1 MAGPLRFR
9 RSHARWTDERVRRDL
24 LAPLDE
30 SFGATV
36 GQGRFG
42 PPKGYRAHRIDMNN
56 GDVALFAWRH
66 DPQEAFWLGNTTTPE
81 ALWRTEKCGLEEAP
95 YPVSRWAQRELLA
108 DLEEQDPELAAYRH
122 VSWFFLPVFFSKDGR
137 TSTRR
142 FFTEHA
148 AGFPDADPETALRF
162 YEEFL
167 RSGVLD
173 PCRETMAGKLGTSP
187 HVDHVRMNAA
197 MGELNAAKLLHDAGH
212 EFVPEIAL
220 DSGHALDFAVGDGV
234 RAVRADGGGH
244 RTSDA
249 LVEVTRPLPPSR
261 RTANTPVAAV
271 RATANAKTDD
281 QLDAHP
287 DALLLV
293 DCSSFR
299 DDDWNTIRAEQ
310 PPVKHTP
317 AVIYRM
323 RPNGSAEAY
332 AHGDPGIDLGG
343 AVRWA

>member
-1 MAGPLRFR
+1 M
-9 RSHARWTDERVRRDL
+9 D
-24 LAPLDE
+24 
-30 SFGATV
+30 
-36 GQGRFG
+36 
-42 PPKGYRAHRIDMNN
+42 N
-56 GDVALFAWRH
+56 GDVALFAWRR
-66 DPQEAFWLGNTTTPE
+66 DSRSAYWLGNTTTPE
-81 ALWRTEKCGLEEAP
+81 PLWRTDKCDLDDAP
-95 YPVSRWAQRELLA
+95 YAVSRWVQRELLA
-108 DLEEQDPELAAYRH
+108 DLEAQSPELAARSY

-142 FFTEHA
+142 FFLEHA
-148 AGFPDADPETALRF
+148 AGFPDANPQIALRF
-162 YEEFL
+162 YDDFL

-173 PCRETMAGKLGTSP
+173 PYRETMAGKLGTSP
-187 HVDHVRMNAA
+187 HVDHVRMDAA
-197 MGELNAAKLLHDAGH
+197 MGELNAAKLLHDAGY

-220 DSGHALDFAVGDGV
+220 DSGHALDFAVGEGV
-234 RAVRADGGGH
+234 RAVRADGGGY

-261 RTANTPVAAV
+261 RTADTPVAAV

-293 DCSSFR
+293 DCSSFH
-299 DDDWNTIRAEQ
+299 DDDWNAVRAEQ

-317 AVIYRM
+317 AVVYRM

-332 AHGDPGIDLGG
+332 AHGSPRIDLGD
-343 AVRWA
+343 AVRWV